1 MSFKTGDSGIS
12 LKKNLIKGDGSYHN
26 VAGATVTLKLVMPD
40 RTVKSLSA
48 SLDGDTTLG
57 GVTYV
62 TDSTTLDQVGHYQG
76 QYLVQFSP
84 SKIIRSDRFHF
95 DVEEGIT

>member
-1 MSFKTGDSGIS
+1 
-12 LKKNLIKGDGSYHN
+12 
-26 VAGATVTLKLVMPD
+26 MPD
-40 RTVKSLSA
+40 RTVKTLTG
-48 SLDGDTTLG
+48 SLDGATTLG

-62 TDSTTLDQVGHYQG
+62 TDETTLDQAGHYQG
-76 QYLVQFSP
+76 QYVVTFNT